1 MEAAPADRPV
11 YASKVELLLS
21 LVGYAVGLGN
31 IWRFPYLVFTYG
43 GSPFLIPYFVCLALL
58 GLPLFILEMGLGQI
72 YRQGSLGV
80 WEKMGLPRFRGIG
93 AASTIASFFV
103 GLYYNVILAWTI
115 YYLGRTILSIPSGVL
130 PWSDQA
136 EGYTCPPTVLF
147 PKDTVAGKADLLDSV
162 TGLFNPT
169 YQTDFW
175 CPAVGIPT
183 AASIHEVPSGFV
195 MRTAAPTACPAR
207 AAAEFWSSQALQ
219 QSTGLDD
226 LGGFNYGLLVSF
238 VLAWLLVYLCVFKG
252 IQSSGKVVYVTALL
266 PYVILGIFFVR
277 AITLPNAGAGV
288 AFYLQPDFSKIFTR
302 EVWMR
307 AANQIFYSLG
317 VGFGSIIAFASYAP
331 GGRNGNFV
339 KDATL
344 VSFINCGTSFFG
356 GFVVF
361 PILGYLAHELSSVN
375 PCIQANDL
383 MDLTSIGMSGT
394 GLAFIAFPIA
404 IARMPGGFFW
414 ALLFFLMLLCLGIDS
429 QFAMVE
435 SVVTVLSDAGVGSS
449 LRRPVLVGIVCTVS
463 YLLGLIFVTRGGIYW
478 FELFDNYSCV
488 LAMFFV
494 TAMECFGLMWFNKST
509 WPRFQNRV
517 RDWTGATLGWKC
529 TASWKF
535 ICPALIVAVTVLSL
549 NTWDIMGARDS
560 QPFPQGRGHLPEWSI
575 WLGWSIGLLPIV
587 LAVVFVFVPPVVGDS
602 EFSLESCG
610 ADGDNKEFDGYITNT
625 VEFGRARDSEVNS
638 RTEVVG
644 TV

>member
-404 IARMPGGFFW
+404 ISHMPGSYLW
-414 ALLFFLMLLCLGIDS
+414 AVLFFVMIFCLGIDS

-435 SVVTVLSDAGVGSS
+435 SVMTVLVDAKVAPS
-449 LRRPVLVGIVCTVS
+449 LSKPALAAVVCGLS
-463 YLLGLIFVTRGGIYW
+463 FLIGLIFVTKGGIYW
-478 FELFDNYSCV
+478 FTLFDYYSC
-488 LAMFFV
+488 LAVMFLV
-494 TAMECFGLMWFNKST
+494 CLMECVGVTWADRSIFRSFAEQVKEATGWTFGAAWEALYAYVS
-509 WPRFQNRV
+509 
-517 RDWTGATLGWKC
+517 
-529 TASWKF
+529 
-535 ICPALIVAVTVLSL
+535 PALLLVLVAACLSSA
-549 NTWDIMGARDS
+549 DVMGARGS
-560 QPFPQGRGHLPEWSI
+560 KPYPEGSGYLPVWSIYLGWALALAPVAAGAAVFALTPRGKGRWQLPEAAYGS
-575 WLGWSIGLLPIV
+575 V
-587 LAVVFVFVPPVVGDS
+587 A
-602 EFSLESCG
+602 C
-610 ADGDNKEFDGYITNT
+610 
-625 VEFGRARDSEVNS
+625 
-638 RTEVVG
+638 
-644 TV
+644 